1 MKKLLLLLLCVPLI
15 GLGQVDIE
23 SKEEIKPT
31 NVYYE
36 DDIYYDGVMI
46 DKTSNLPLN
55 GLVIS
60 IDEMGGRREVNYK
73 EGKYHGSSKYYFKTG
88 QLNIDGNYR
97 NGEYHGLFIRYYKN
111 GKLQMV
117 GEYKDGVCISSIY
130 SKENE
135 FSNNKP
141 RSKDIPCPLHSIVK
155 DGVCLKYSKNNC
167 EDHSCCLATKELYS
181 D

>member
-60 IDEMGGRREVNYK
+60 IDEMGGRLESNYK
-73 EGKYHGSSKYYFKTG
+73 DGKYHGSYKYYFKMG

-97 NGEYHGLFIRYYKN
+97 YGEYHGLWIRYYKN

-117 GEYKDGVCISSIY
+117 AEYKDGVLISSIY
-130 SKENE
+130 SKDNE
-135 FSNNKP
+135 FSDNKP
-141 RSKDIPCPLHSIVK
+141 ATKATPCPLHSIVK
-155 DGVCLKYSKNNC
+155 DGICLKYSKNN
-167 EDHSCCLATKELYS
+167 STNT
-181 D
+181 